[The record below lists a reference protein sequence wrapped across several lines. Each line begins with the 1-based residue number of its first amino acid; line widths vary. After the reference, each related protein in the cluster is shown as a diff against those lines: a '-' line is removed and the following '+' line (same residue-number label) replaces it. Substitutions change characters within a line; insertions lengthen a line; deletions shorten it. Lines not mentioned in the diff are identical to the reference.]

1 MIYLP
6 IIGSLLESIG
16 TILEKKVLRRNGL
29 NFKNYTTYEFLA
41 IVLTMIPIM
50 LFAWGVKQE
59 AFLLGNLIRLGL
71 VIIVSVV
78 ANLLIFYSLKREN
91 VTEFE
96 PIWLMQSIF
105 VIILAFILFKSER
118 NLLIFGLAMVANIAL
133 IGAHVRKHH
142 LVFDK
147 YILSALLGSFLFA
160 VELIL
165 SKPILQFYNPFT
177 FYFLRCLGV
186 FVICWILFRP
196 DGRDLNRK
204 TEWTIIA
211 IGLIWAFYRAIIYYG
226 YEHIGVIFTTM
237 LFILSAVFTFL
248 FAVIYL
254 KEKPTIR
261 QIVSTIIIVIC
272 VALSIIL
279 S

>member
-6 IIGSLLESIG
+6 IIGSLLESAGI
-16 TILEKKVLRRNGL
+16 ILEKKVLRRNGL

-50 LFAWGVKQE
+50 FFAWGIKPE
-59 AFLLGNLIRLGL
+59 AFRLANMLIFAL
-71 VIIVSVV
+71 VVVVSIV

-118 NLLIFGLAMVANIAL
+118 NLLVFGLAMVASLAL
-133 IGAHVRKHH
+133 IVAHVKKEH

-147 YILSALLGSFLFA
+147 YIVSALLGSFLFA

-186 FVICWILFRP
+186 FIICWILFKP
-196 DGRDLNRK
+196 DGKDLDRK
-204 TEWTIIA
+204 TEWTIIS
-211 IGLIWAFYRAIIYYG
+211 IGLMWAFYRAIMYYG
-226 YEHIGVIFTTM
+226 FENIGVIFTTM

-248 FAVIYL
+248 FAVVFL
-254 KEKPTIR
+254 KEKPTMR
-261 QIVSTIIIVIC
+261 QIISTIVIVIC
-272 VALSIIL
+272 VVLSVVL
-279 S
+279 K